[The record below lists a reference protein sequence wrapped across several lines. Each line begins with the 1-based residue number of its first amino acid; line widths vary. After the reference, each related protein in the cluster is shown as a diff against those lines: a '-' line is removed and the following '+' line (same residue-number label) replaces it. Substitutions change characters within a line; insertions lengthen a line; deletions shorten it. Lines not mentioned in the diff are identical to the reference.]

1 MLFDP
6 KNIQQL
12 NENILRRKIGR
23 SELPYFLKNK
33 GTKDEDSIPQ
43 VYIKSIPTLYQVYI
57 KSISGPIL
65 MNVILFFK
73 RNSDVLQF
81 TGIKQMRRYK

>member
-57 KSISGPIL
+57 KSISNLYQIY
-65 MNVILFFK
+65 IRSYIDERHSLF
-73 RNSDVLQF
+73 
-81 TGIKQMRRYK
+81 